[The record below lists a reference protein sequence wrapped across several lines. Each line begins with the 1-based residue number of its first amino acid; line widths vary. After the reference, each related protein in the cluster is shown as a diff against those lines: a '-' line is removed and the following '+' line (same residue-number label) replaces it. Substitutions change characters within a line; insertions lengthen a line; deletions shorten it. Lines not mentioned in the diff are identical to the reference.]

1 MEKFK
6 AAPKGKVNAMAL
18 ERTPTMSVEQYFE
31 LEENSP
37 DTRYEYL
44 DGYVYMMS
52 GGSANYAAISG
63 NIYAILRSLLR
74 GSQCRVYNSD
84 MKVRVSEQQYF
95 HPDVTVSCDPND
107 GGTAAVIR
115 SPRLVVE
122 VLSPSTEAR
131 DRGRKLQCY
140 PACPTIEAYLMVDAR
155 SMRIEIYRKEQ
166 KKWIYEAFEADDEVE
181 LTTLNVHFSLED
193 AYEDVI
199 FEKEENDKHPE
210 K

>member
-1 MEKFK
+1 
-6 AAPKGKVNAMAL
+6 MAL
-18 ERTPTMSVEQYFE
+18 EHTPTMSVEQYFE

-37 DTRYEYL
+37 DTRYEYS

-52 GGSANYAAISG
+52 GGSANHAAISG
-63 NIYAILRSLLR
+63 NIYAILRSFLR

-84 MKVRVSEQQYF
+84 MKVRVSEKQYF
-95 HPDVTVSCDPND
+95 HPDLTVSCDPYD
-107 GGTAAVIR
+107 RGTVSVIR

-140 PACPTIEAYLMVDAR
+140 LACPTIEEYLLVDAR

-166 KKWIYEAFEADDEVE
+166 KKWIYEAFEDDDEVK
-181 LTTLNVHFSLED
+181 LNALNVRFPIED

-199 FEKEENDKHPE
+199 FDRDENGK
-210 K
+210 

>member
-1 MEKFK
+1 MEKFQ
-6 AAPKGKVNAMAL
+6 AAPKEKVNTMAL
-18 ERTPTMSVEQYFE
+18 EHTSTMSVEQYFE

-37 DTRYEYL
+37 DTRYEYF

-52 GGSANYAAISG
+52 GGSANHAAISG

-84 MKVRVSEQQYF
+84 MKVRVSEKQYF
-95 HPDVTVSCDPND
+95 HPDVTVSCDPYD
-107 GGTAAVIR
+107 RGTVSVIR

-131 DRGRKLQCY
+131 DRRRKLQCY
-140 PACPTIEAYLMVDAR
+140 LVCPTIEEYVQVDAR
-155 SMRIEIYRKEQ
+155 SIRIEIYRKEQ
-166 KKWIYEAFEADDEVE
+166 KKWVYEAYEVE
-181 LTTLNVHFSLED
+181 GEVEFTTLNMRFSIEE

-199 FEKEENDKHPE
+199 FDRDENGK
-210 K
+210 

>member
-1 MEKFK
+1 MPSEH
-6 AAPKGKVNAMAL
+6 
-18 ERTPTMSVEQYFE
+18 TSTMSVEQYFE

-37 DTRYEYL
+37 DTRYEYF

-52 GGSANYAAISG
+52 GGSANHAAISG
-63 NIYAILRSLLR
+63 NIYAILKSLLR

-95 HPDVTVSCDPND
+95 HPDVTVSCDRYD
-107 GGTAAVIR
+107 RGTVSVICF
-115 SPRLVVE
+115 PRLVVE

-140 PACPTIEAYLMVDAR
+140 LACPTIEESVLIDAR
-155 SMRIEIYRKEQ
+155 SIRIEIYRKEQ
-166 KKWIYEAFEADDEVE
+166 KKWVYEAYEAEDEIE
-181 LTTLNVHFSLED
+181 FTTLKMRFSIEG

-199 FEKEENDKHPE
+199 FDRDENGK
-210 K
+210 

>member
-1 MEKFK
+1 MSWQIKSSTK
-6 AAPKGKVNAMAL
+6 KKVNTTAMK
-18 ERTPTMSVEQYFE
+18 RRVTMSFEQYFE
-31 LEENSP
+31 FEENSP
-37 DTRYEYL
+37 DTRCEYL

-52 GGSANYAAISG
+52 GGSANHAAISG

-107 GGTAAVIR
+107 SGTAAVIR

-140 PACPTIEAYLMVDAR
+140 P
-155 SMRIEIYRKEQ
+155 
-166 KKWIYEAFEADDEVE
+166 
-181 LTTLNVHFSLED
+181 
-193 AYEDVI
+193 
-199 FEKEENDKHPE
+199 
-210 K
+210 

>member
-1 MEKFK
+1 
-6 AAPKGKVNAMAL
+6 MAS
-18 ERTPTMSVEQYFE
+18 ERTPTMSVEEYFE
-31 LEENSP
+31 LEENHP

-52 GGSANYAAISG
+52 GGSANHAAISG
-63 NIYAILRSLLR
+63 NIYAILKNALR
-74 GSQCRVYNSD
+74 GGPCRAYNSD
-84 MKVRVSEQQYF
+84 MKVRVSEKRYF
-95 HPDVTVSCDPND
+95 HPDVTVSCDPRD
-107 GGTAAVIR
+107 RGTTAVLQ

-140 PACPTIEAYLMVDAR
+140 LACPSVEEYLLVDAR

-166 KKWIYEAFEADDEVE
+166 KKWVYEAFEAGDEVE
-181 LTTLNVHFSLED
+181 LTTLGVRFPIGD

-199 FEKEENDKHPE
+199 FENEENDKHPG

>member
-1 MEKFK
+1 
-6 AAPKGKVNAMAL
+6 MAS
-18 ERTPTMSVEQYFE
+18 ERTPSMSVEEYFE
-31 LEENSP
+31 LEENHP

-52 GGSANYAAISG
+52 GGSANHAAISG

-84 MKVRVSEQQYF
+84 MKVRVSEKQYF
-95 HPDVTVSCDPND
+95 HPDVTVSCDPYD
-107 GGTAAVIR
+107 RGTTAVIR

-140 PACPTIEAYLMVDAR
+140 LACPTIEEYVLVDAR
-155 SMRIEIYRKEQ
+155 SIRIEIYRKEQ
-166 KKWIYEAFEADDEVE
+166 KKWVYEAYEAEDEVE
-181 LTTLNVHFSLED
+181 FTTLNMRFSIEN

-199 FEKEENDKHPE
+199 FDKDENGK
-210 K
+210 